1 MRDIR
6 KTQELVGSIDLEP
19 IKFNLV
25 SREEG
30 PGWTIAKT
38 KLIETWYRK
47 FLTLVKIYPDQTIVP
62 TKDIDT
68 FWHYHILDT
77 RKYMDDCDKIFG
89 NYFHHFPY
97 FGSRGEEDRANL
109 DKTFLVTQELFEKRF
124 GESPL
129 SAGIADCGGL
139 CSDGEPTPYTNIQ
152 PDWRPSLAA
161 LEA

>member
-1 MRDIR
+1 MKDIR

-38 KLIETWYRK
+38 KLIEAWYRK

-77 RKYMDDCDKIFG
+77 RKYMNDCNKIFG

-109 DKTFLVTQELFEKRF
+109 DKTFLL
-124 GESPL
+124 L
-129 SAGIADCGGL
+129 SIL
-139 CSDGEPTPYTNIQ
+139 
-152 PDWRPSLAA
+152 
-161 LEA
+161 

>member
-1 MRDIR
+1 MKDTQS
-6 KTQELVGSIDLEP
+6 TQELVGSIDLEP
-19 IKFNLV
+19 IKFSLI

-30 PGWTIAKT
+30 PGWTLKKIE
-38 KLIETWYRK
+38 LIETWYRR
-47 FLTLVKIYPDQTIVP
+47 FLTLVKIYPYHTIVP

-77 RKYMDDCDKIFG
+77 RKYMDDCEKIFG
-89 NYFHHFPY
+89 SYFHHFPY
-97 FGSRGEEDRANL
+97 FGSRGEADKANFY
-109 DKTFLVTQELFEKRF
+109 KTFLVTQKLFEKHF

-152 PDWRPSLAA
+152 NDLRPRFAFV
-161 LEA
+161 EA